1 MLCAWRKLGSV
12 SGDSR
17 IHSFASLPRLLAYT
31 NTGFKAYD
39 YAELAALTFQIFGFT
54 VALQGFSVGNTSW
67 RAYVEIYLGLRF
79 RSLCKRP

>member
-39 YAELAALTFQIFGFT
+39 YAELAALTFQSVAPRPKGSRAARRAKAKLPPRDLPVITLLGFR
-54 VALQGFSVGNTSW
+54 VF
-67 RAYVEIYLGLRF
+67 
-79 RSLCKRP
+79 